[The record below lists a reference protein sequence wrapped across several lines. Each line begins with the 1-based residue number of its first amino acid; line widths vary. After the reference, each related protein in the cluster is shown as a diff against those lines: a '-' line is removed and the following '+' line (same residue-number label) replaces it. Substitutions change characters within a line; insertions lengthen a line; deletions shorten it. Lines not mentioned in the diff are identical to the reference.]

1 MSKRFIETLYKTY
14 GQSFIVDEI
23 LFESK
28 TDHQHLII
36 FNNEQFGR
44 VMALDGVIQ
53 TTEKD
58 EFIYHEMLT
67 HVPLFAHGNAKR
79 VLIIGGGDGGIL
91 REVLRHPEVE
101 HVTMVEIDQ
110 AVVDMCKKYF
120 PKHSDG
126 AFDDPRV
133 DLVIDDGVDFIVNN
147 ALDQSSEPYDV
158 FISDS
163 TDPEGPG
170 EVLFSSRF
178 YQGCKNSLSDGGIL
192 ATQNGVSFMQI
203 DEVKTTFN
211 RFEGLFND
219 RWFYA
224 APVPTYI
231 GGIMTLAWGTDNEA
245 LRQQSVEEIRERF
258 TQSNIKTRYYTP
270 ELHVASFA
278 LPQYVV
284 DVLK

>member
-14 GQSFIVDEI
+14 GQSFVIDEI

-58 EFIYHEMLT
+58 EFIYHEMLA

-110 AVVDMCKKYF
+110 AVVDMCKKHF
-120 PKHSDG
+120 PAHSDG

-133 DLVIDDGVDFIVNN
+133 NLVINDGVEFIVNN
-147 ALDQSSEPYDV
+147 DDKFDV
-158 FISDS
+158 IISDS

-178 YQGCKNSLSDGGIL
+178 YEGCKNSLTDGGIL

-203 DEVKTTFN
+203 DEVVTTYN
-211 RFEGLFND
+211 RFDGLFAD
-219 RWFYA
+219 RWFYS

-231 GGIMTLAWGTDNEA
+231 GGIMTLAWGTDNES
-245 LRQQSVEEIRERF
+245 LRQQSAQEIRERF
-258 TQSNIKTRYYTP
+258 TKSNIKTRYYTP